1 MKIGLIGFGGVG
13 QALIKLLVEKKNYIF
28 EKYNVD
34 IKVKYIIK
42 SDGGIYKAN
51 SIDLEELLEFINKG
65 KSIKEHISW
74 KDNLSIDEVIKNND
88 IDTLVEL
95 TSTNIETGE
104 PGLTH
109 IKRALESR
117 INVVTGNKGPII
129 LKYKKLK
136 EIADKNS
143 VKLKVG
149 CTTGGALPSINGGL
163 YDVAGSEIEFIE
175 GILNGTTNYILS
187 KMSMEEVSYE
197 EALTQAQK
205 DGIAEANPSLDV
217 LGYDTACKI
226 AILANVLMDAN
237 MKLEDIEV
245 KGITEVKLETIKEAQ
260 KENKKLKLIGK
271 VQREDNI
278 VKAYVRLIEI
288 KEDHPLY
295 FVDYK
300 NKGVCFKTDTLGDIS
315 IIGGASGT
323 MNAAASILRDIVLI
337 KERVLE

>member
-1 MKIGLIGFGGVG
+1 MNIGLIGFGGVG
-13 QALIKLLVEKKNYIF
+13 QSLIKLLVEKKNYIF
-28 EKYNVD
+28 EKYNLD
-34 IKVKYIIK
+34 IKV
-42 SDGGIYKAN
+42 
-51 SIDLEELLEFINKG
+51 
-65 KSIKEHISW
+65 EHISW
-74 KDNLSIDEVIKNND
+74 RDDLSIEEVIKNND
-88 IDTLVEL
+88 IDTLIEL

-109 IKRALESR
+109 IKRALEGG

-129 LKYKKLK
+129 LKYKELK

-149 CTTGGALPSINGGL
+149 CTTGGALPSINGGI
-163 YDVAGSEIEFIE
+163 YDVAGSEIQVIE

-187 KMSMEEVSYE
+187 KMAIDEVSYE
-197 EALTQAQK
+197 EALTEAQK

-226 AILANVLMDAN
+226 VILANVLMDAN
-237 MKLEDIEV
+237 IKLEDIEIQ
-245 KGITEVKLETIKEAQ
+245 GITEVELETIKRIQ

-271 VQREDNI
+271 VYRKDSR

-300 NKGVCFKTDTLGDIS
+300 NKGVYFKTDTLGEIS

-323 MNAAASILRDIVLI
+323 RNAAASILRDLVLV
-337 KERVLE
+337 KGLE

>member
-1 MKIGLIGFGGVG
+1 MDIGLIGFGGVG
-13 QALIKLLVEKKNYIF
+13 QAFVKLLVEKKKYIF
-28 EKYNVD
+28 EKYNLD
-34 IKVKYIIK
+34 LKVKYILK
-42 SDGGIYKAN
+42 SDGGIYESN
-51 SIDLEELLEFINKG
+51 GIDLEELAEFINKK
-65 KSIKEHISW
+65 KSIKEHILW
-74 KDNLSIDEVIKNND
+74 KENLKFEEMIQNND
-88 IDTLVEL
+88 VDTLVEL

-109 IKRALESR
+109 IKRALESG

-129 LKYKKLK
+129 LKYKELK

-163 YDVAGSEIEFIE
+163 YDVAGSEIQAIE

-197 EALTQAQK
+197 EALAQAQK

-226 AILANVLMDAN
+226 VILANVLMDAN
-237 MKLEDIEV
+237 IKLEDIEV
-245 KGITEVKLETIKEAQ
+245 KGITEVKLDIIKESK
-260 KENKKLKLIGK
+260 KENEKLKLIGR
-271 VQREDNI
+271 VYREDNM
-278 VKAYVRLIEI
+278 VKAYVRPIKI

-300 NKGVCFKTDTLGDIS
+300 NKGVFFKTDSLGDIS

-323 MNAAASILRDIVLI
+323 RNAAASILRDLVLV
-337 KERVLE
+337 KSLE

>member
-1 MKIGLIGFGGVG
+1 MNIGLIGFGGVG

-28 EKYNVD
+28 EKYNLD

-42 SDGGIYKAN
+42 SDGGIYESN
-51 SIDLEELLEFINKG
+51 GIDLEEVLGFINKN
-65 KSIKEHISW
+65 IKEHISW
-74 KDNLSIDEVIKNND
+74 RDGLGIEEVIKNND
-88 IDTLVEL
+88 IDILIEL
-95 TSTNIETGE
+95 TPTNIETGE

-109 IKRALESR
+109 IKRALESG

-129 LKYKKLK
+129 LKYKELK

-163 YDVAGSEIEFIE
+163 YDVAGSEIQGVE

-187 KMSMEEVSYE
+187 KMAIDEVSYE
-197 EALTQAQK
+197 EALTEAQK

-226 AILANVLMDAN
+226 VILANVLMDAN
-237 MKLEDIEV
+237 IKLEDIEIQ
-245 KGITEVKLETIKEAQ
+245 GITEVELETIKRLQ

-271 VQREDNI
+271 VHRKDSM
-278 VKAYVRLIEI
+278 VKAYVRLVEI

-300 NKGVCFKTDTLGDIS
+300 NKGVYFKTDTLGDIS

-323 MNAAASILRDIVLI
+323 RNAAASILRDLMLV
-337 KERVLE
+337 KGLE

>member
-1 MKIGLIGFGGVG
+1 MDIGLIGFGGIG
-13 QALIKLLVEKKNYIF
+13 QAFVKLLVEKKKYIF
-28 EKYNVD
+28 EKYNLD
-34 IKVKYIIK
+34 LKVKYILK
-42 SDGGIYKAN
+42 SDGGIYESN
-51 SIDLEELLEFINKG
+51 GIDLEELAEFINKK
-65 KSIKEHISW
+65 KSIKEHILW
-74 KDNLSIDEVIKNND
+74 KENLKFEEMIQNND
-88 IDTLVEL
+88 VDTLVEL

-109 IKRALESR
+109 IKTALESG

-129 LKYKKLK
+129 LKYKELK

-163 YDVAGSEIEFIE
+163 YDVAGSEIQAIE

-197 EALTQAQK
+197 EALAQAQK

-226 AILANVLMDAN
+226 VILANVLMDAN
-237 MKLEDIEV
+237 IKLEDIEV
-245 KGITEVKLETIKEAQ
+245 KGITEVKLDTIKESK
-260 KENKKLKLIGK
+260 KENEKLKLIGR
-271 VQREDNI
+271 VYREDNM
-278 VKAYVRLIEI
+278 VKAYVRPIKI

-300 NKGVCFKTDTLGDIS
+300 NKGVFFKTDSLGDIS

-323 MNAAASILRDIVLI
+323 RNAAASILRDLVLV
-337 KERVLE
+337 KSLE

>member
-1 MKIGLIGFGGVG
+1 MNIGLIGFGGVG

-28 EKYNVD
+28 EKYNLD

-42 SDGGIYKAN
+42 SDGGIYESN
-51 SIDLEELLEFINKG
+51 GIDLEEVLGFINKNL
-65 KSIKEHISW
+65 KEHISW
-74 KDNLSIDEVIKNND
+74 RYELGIEEVIKNND
-88 IDTLVEL
+88 IDILIEL
-95 TSTNIETGE
+95 TPTNIETGE

-109 IKRALESR
+109 IKRALESG

-129 LKYKKLK
+129 LKYKELK

-163 YDVAGSEIEFIE
+163 YDVAGSEIQGVE

-187 KMSMEEVSYE
+187 KMAIDEVSYE
-197 EALTQAQK
+197 EALTEAQK

-226 AILANVLMDAN
+226 VILANVLMDAN
-237 MKLEDIEV
+237 IKLEDIEIQ
-245 KGITEVKLETIKEAQ
+245 GITEVELETIKRLQ

-271 VQREDNI
+271 VHRKDSM
-278 VKAYVRLIEI
+278 VKAYVRLVEI

-300 NKGVCFKTDTLGDIS
+300 NKGVYFKTDTLGEIS

-323 MNAAASILRDIVLI
+323 RNAAASILRDLMLV
-337 KERVLE
+337 KGLE

>member
-1 MKIGLIGFGGVG
+1 MNIGLIGFGGVG

-28 EKYNVD
+28 EKYNLD

-42 SDGGIYKAN
+42 SDGGIYESN
-51 SIDLEELLEFINKG
+51 GIDLEEVLGFINKN
-65 KSIKEHISW
+65 IKEHISW
-74 KDNLSIDEVIKNND
+74 RDGLGIEEVIKNND
-88 IDTLVEL
+88 IDTLIEL

-109 IKRALESR
+109 IKRALESG

-129 LKYKKLK
+129 LKYKELK

-149 CTTGGALPSINGGL
+149 CTTGGALSSINGGL
-163 YDVAGSEIEFIE
+163 YDVAGSEIQSIE

-187 KMSMEEVSYE
+187 KMAIDEVSYE
-197 EALTQAQK
+197 EALTEAQK

-226 AILANVLMDAN
+226 VILANVLMDAN
-237 MKLEDIEV
+237 IKLEDIEIQ
-245 KGITEVKLETIKEAQ
+245 GITEVELEIIKRLQ

-271 VQREDNI
+271 VYRKDSR

-300 NKGVCFKTDTLGDIS
+300 NKGVYFKTDTLGEIS

-323 MNAAASILRDIVLI
+323 RNAAASILRDLVLV
-337 KERVLE
+337 KGLE

>member
-1 MKIGLIGFGGVG
+1 MNIGLIGFGGVG

-28 EKYNVD
+28 EKYNLD
-34 IKVKYIIK
+34 IKVKYIIN
-42 SDGGIYKAN
+42 SDGGIYESN
-51 SIDLEELLEFINKG
+51 GIDLEEVLGFINKN
-65 KSIKEHISW
+65 IKEHISW
-74 KDNLSIDEVIKNND
+74 RDNLGIEEVIKNND
-88 IDTLVEL
+88 IDTLIEL

-109 IKRALESR
+109 IKRALESG

-129 LKYKKLK
+129 LKYKELK

-143 VKLKVG
+143 VNLKVG

-163 YDVAGSEIEFIE
+163 YDVAGSEIQAIE

-187 KMSMEEVSYE
+187 KMAIDEVSYE
-197 EALTQAQK
+197 EALTEAQK

-226 AILANVLMDAN
+226 VILANVLMDAN
-237 MKLEDIEV
+237 IKLEDIEIQ
-245 KGITEVKLETIKEAQ
+245 GITEVELEIIKRLQ

-271 VQREDNI
+271 VYRKDSR

-300 NKGVCFKTDTLGDIS
+300 NKGVYFKTDTLGEIS

-323 MNAAASILRDIVLI
+323 RNAAASILRDLVLV
-337 KERVLE
+337 KGLE

>member
-1 MKIGLIGFGGVG
+1 MDIGLIGFGGVG
-13 QALIKLLVEKKNYIF
+13 QAFVKLLVEKKKYIF
-28 EKYNVD
+28 EKYNLD
-34 IKVKYIIK
+34 LKVKYILK
-42 SDGGIYKAN
+42 SDGGIYESN
-51 SIDLEELLEFINKG
+51 GIDLEELAEFINKK
-65 KSIKEHISW
+65 KSIKEHILW
-74 KDNLSIDEVIKNND
+74 KENLKFEERIQNND
-88 IDTLVEL
+88 VDTLVEL

-109 IKRALESR
+109 IKRALESG

-129 LKYKKLK
+129 LKYKELK

-163 YDVAGSEIEFIE
+163 YDVAGSEIQAIE

-197 EALTQAQK
+197 EALAQAQK

-226 AILANVLMDAN
+226 VILANVLMDAN
-237 MKLEDIEV
+237 IKLEDIEV
-245 KGITEVKLETIKEAQ
+245 KGITEVKLDTIKESK
-260 KENKKLKLIGK
+260 KENEKLKLIGR
-271 VQREDNI
+271 VYIEDNM
-278 VKAYVRLIEI
+278 VKAYVRPIKI

-300 NKGVCFKTDTLGDIS
+300 NKGVFFKTDSLGDIS

-323 MNAAASILRDIVLI
+323 RNAAASILRDLVLV
-337 KERVLE
+337 KSLE

>member
-1 MKIGLIGFGGVG
+1 MDIGLIGFGGVG
-13 QALIKLLVEKKNYIF
+13 QALIKLLIDKESYLLQQ
-28 EKYNVD
+28 YNLK
-34 IKVKYIIK
+34 INVKYIIK
-42 SDGGIYKAN
+42 SNGGIYNASGINLSEILKV
-51 SIDLEELLEFINKG
+51 IDENIN
-65 KSIKEHISW
+65 ITCHNEW
-74 KDNLSIDEVIKNND
+74 KDNLNINDIIDNND

-109 IKRALESR
+109 IRKSLENN
-117 INVVTGNKGPII
+117 INVVTGNKGPI
-129 LKYKKLK
+129 LLDYKKLK
-136 EIADKNS
+136 VLADNNN
-143 VKLKVG
+143 VELKVG

-163 YDVAGSEIEFIE
+163 YDVAGSEIQGVE

-187 KMSMEEVSYE
+187 KMAIDEVSYE
-197 EALTQAQK
+197 EALTEAQK

-226 AILANVLMDAN
+226 VILANVLMDAN
-237 MKLEDIEV
+237 IKLEDIEIQ
-245 KGITEVKLETIKEAQ
+245 GITEVELETIKRLQ

-271 VQREDNI
+271 VHRKDSM
-278 VKAYVRLIEI
+278 VKAYVRLVEI

-300 NKGVCFKTDTLGDIS
+300 NKGVYFKTDTLGDIS

-323 MNAAASILRDIVLI
+323 RNAAASILRDLMLV
-337 KERVLE
+337 KGLE

>member
-1 MKIGLIGFGGVG
+1 MNIGLIGFGGVG

-28 EKYNVD
+28 EKYNLD

-42 SDGGIYKAN
+42 SDGGIYESN
-51 SIDLEELLEFINKG
+51 GIDLEEVLGFINKN
-65 KSIKEHISW
+65 IKEHISW
-74 KDNLSIDEVIKNND
+74 RYELGIEEVIKNND
-88 IDTLVEL
+88 IDTLIEL

-109 IKRALESR
+109 IKRALEGG

-129 LKYKKLK
+129 LKYKELK

-149 CTTGGALPSINGGL
+149 CTTGGALPSINGGI
-163 YDVAGSEIEFIE
+163 YDVAGSEIQVIE

-187 KMSMEEVSYE
+187 KMAIDEVSYE
-197 EALTQAQK
+197 EALTEAQK

-226 AILANVLMDAN
+226 VILANVLMDAN
-237 MKLEDIEV
+237 IKLEDIEIQ
-245 KGITEVKLETIKEAQ
+245 GITEVELETIKRIQ

-271 VQREDNI
+271 VHRKDSM
-278 VKAYVRLIEI
+278 VKAYVRLVEI

-300 NKGVCFKTDTLGDIS
+300 NKGVYFKTDTLGEIS

-323 MNAAASILRDIVLI
+323 RNAAASILRDLVLV
-337 KERVLE
+337 KGLE

>member
-1 MKIGLIGFGGVG
+1 MNIGLIGFGGVG

-28 EKYNVD
+28 EKYNLD

-42 SDGGIYKAN
+42 SDGGIYESN
-51 SIDLEELLEFINKG
+51 GIDLEEVLGFINKNL
-65 KSIKEHISW
+65 KEHISW
-74 KDNLSIDEVIKNND
+74 RYELGIEEVIKNND
-88 IDTLVEL
+88 IDILIEL
-95 TSTNIETGE
+95 TPTNIETGE

-109 IKRALESR
+109 IKRALESG

-129 LKYKKLK
+129 LKYKELK

-143 VKLKVG
+143 VKIKVG

-163 YDVAGSEIEFIE
+163 YDVAGSEIQGVE

-187 KMSMEEVSYE
+187 KMAIDEVSYE
-197 EALTQAQK
+197 EALTEAQK

-226 AILANVLMDAN
+226 VILANVLMDAN
-237 MKLEDIEV
+237 IKLEDIEIQ
-245 KGITEVKLETIKEAQ
+245 GITEVELETIKRLQ

-271 VQREDNI
+271 VHRKDSM
-278 VKAYVRLIEI
+278 VKAYVRLVEI

-300 NKGVCFKTDTLGDIS
+300 NKGVYFKTDTLGDIS

-323 MNAAASILRDIVLI
+323 RNAAASILRDLMLV
-337 KERVLE
+337 KGLE

>member
-1 MKIGLIGFGGVG
+1 MNIGLIGFGGVG
-13 QALIKLLVEKKNYIF
+13 QSLIKLLVEKKNYIF
-28 EKYNVD
+28 EKYNLD

-42 SDGGIYKAN
+42 SDGGIYESN
-51 SIDLEELLEFINKG
+51 GIDLEEVLGFINKN
-65 KSIKEHISW
+65 IKEHISW
-74 KDNLSIDEVIKNND
+74 RDDLSIEEVIKNND
-88 IDTLVEL
+88 IDTLIEL

-109 IKRALESR
+109 IKRALEGG

-129 LKYKKLK
+129 LKYKELK

-149 CTTGGALPSINGGL
+149 CTTGGALPSINGGI
-163 YDVAGSEIEFIE
+163 YDVAGSEIQVIE

-187 KMSMEEVSYE
+187 KMAIDEVSYE
-197 EALTQAQK
+197 EALTEAQK

-226 AILANVLMDAN
+226 VILANVLMDAN
-237 MKLEDIEV
+237 IKLEDIEIQ
-245 KGITEVKLETIKEAQ
+245 GITEVELETIKRIQ

-271 VQREDNI
+271 VYRKDSR

-300 NKGVCFKTDTLGDIS
+300 NKGVYFKTDTLGEIS

-323 MNAAASILRDIVLI
+323 RNAAASILRDLVLV
-337 KERVLE
+337 KGLE

>member
-1 MKIGLIGFGGVG
+1 MI
-13 QALIKLLVEKKNYIF
+13 Q
-28 EKYNVD
+28 
-34 IKVKYIIK
+34 
-42 SDGGIYKAN
+42 
-51 SIDLEELLEFINKG
+51 
-65 KSIKEHISW
+65 
-74 KDNLSIDEVIKNND
+74 NND
-88 IDTLVEL
+88 VDTLVEL

-109 IKRALESR
+109 IKRALESG

-129 LKYKKLK
+129 LKYKELK

-163 YDVAGSEIEFIE
+163 YDVAGSEIQAIE

-197 EALTQAQK
+197 EALAQAQK

-226 AILANVLMDAN
+226 VILANVLMDAN
-237 MKLEDIEV
+237 IKLEDIEV
-245 KGITEVKLETIKEAQ
+245 KGITEVKLDTIKESK
-260 KENKKLKLIGK
+260 KETEKLTLIGR
-271 VQREDNI
+271 VYIEDNM
-278 VKAYVRLIEI
+278 VKAYVRPIKI

-300 NKGVCFKTDTLGDIS
+300 NKGVFFKTDSLGDIS

-323 MNAAASILRDIVLI
+323 RNAAASILRDLVLV
-337 KERVLE
+337 KSLE